1 MVGYSA
7 LWKAII
13 RPPRAEYEIDDL
25 GPEKFL
31 VRDANGMSFKV
42 QRTDFNLRNSRG
54 HLIQCSH
61 FEPYEEDREY
71 KILPCVI
78 YMHGNS
84 SCRVEA
90 LESVH
95 YLLPQNISL
104 LCFDFA
110 GCGLSEGEYISLGWF
125 ERDDVAMII
134 EHLRENRRVSS
145 IALHGRSMGAVTALL
160 HADRDHSIAGIV
172 LDSPF
177 SDLSVLVNELAYK
190 YTKLPSFLVGPALKL
205 VSSSVQSKA
214 KFDIYKLSPI
224 KHVKNSF
231 IPALFAHAT
240 EDDFILP
247 HHSQKLHDAYEGD
260 KNMVTF
266 EGDHNSNRP

>member
-1 MVGYSA
+1 
-7 LWKAII
+7 
-13 RPPRAEYEIDDL
+13 
-25 GPEKFL
+25 
-31 VRDANGMSFKV
+31 
-42 QRTDFNLRNSRG
+42 
-54 HLIQCSH
+54 
-61 FEPYEEDREY
+61 
-71 KILPCVI
+71 
-78 YMHGNS
+78 MHGNS
-84 SCRVEA
+84 SSRVEA

-95 YLLPQNISL
+95 YLLPQNITL

-110 GCGLSEGEYISLGWF
+110 GCGKSEGDYISLGWF

-177 SDLSVLVNELAYK
+177 SDLSVLVNELAHK
-190 YTKLPSFLVGPALKL
+190 YTKLPSFLVSPALKL
-205 VSSSVQSKA
+205 VASSVQSKA
-214 KFDIYKLSPI
+214 KFDIYKLSPMN
-224 KHVKNSF
+224 HVKNSF

-240 EDDFILP
+240 DDDFILP
-247 HHSQKLHDAYEGD
+247 HHSEKLHEAYEGD

-266 EGDHNSNRP
+266 GGDHNTTRP